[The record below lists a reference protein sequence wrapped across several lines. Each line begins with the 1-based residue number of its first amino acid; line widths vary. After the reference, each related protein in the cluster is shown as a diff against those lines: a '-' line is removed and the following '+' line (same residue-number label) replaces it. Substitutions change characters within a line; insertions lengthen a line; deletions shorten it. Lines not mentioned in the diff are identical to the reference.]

1 VLTFTIDETTF
12 IQRKAG
18 MKKAILL
25 SAVSIVFLIGI
36 TGCKPQLGLGS
47 ITVSGT
53 VSAPYWSL
61 STDPWVTAVG
71 GGQSFT
77 AFAQLVG
84 SLGSENFTYS
94 IPWIPAGTYSVKI
107 YLVANYYGT
116 GATYSVD
123 DGTPTP
129 VTAEDATT
137 GPPYTVTIEIDDVV
151 INADTRIDLQLP
163 SVG

>member
-1 VLTFTIDETTF
+1 
-12 IQRKAG
+12 

-36 TGCKPQLGLGS
+36 TGCKAQLGLGS
-47 ITVSGT
+47 ITISGI
-53 VSAPYWSL
+53 VSAPYWS
-61 STDPWVTAVG
+61 SSMTADPWVTAVG

-77 AFAQLVG
+77 AFAKFSG
-84 SLGSENFTYS
+84 SLGSETFTYS
-94 IPWIPAGTYSVKI
+94 IPWIPTGTYSLKI
-107 YLVANYYGT
+107 YLVTNTYGL

-129 VTAEDATT
+129 VTAEDATA
-137 GPPYTVTIEIDDVV
+137 GPPLYVTPPYYVTIEIDDVV